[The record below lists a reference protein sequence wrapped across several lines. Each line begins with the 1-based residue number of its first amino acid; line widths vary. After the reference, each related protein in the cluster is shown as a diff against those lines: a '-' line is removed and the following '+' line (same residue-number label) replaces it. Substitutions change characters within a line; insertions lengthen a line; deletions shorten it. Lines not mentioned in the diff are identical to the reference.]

1 MAGGLL
7 DAAALLLA
15 EHGVGAGHGALG
27 HGDYGE
33 VAPVLAAVLDGRG
46 DLFDVVGYLG
56 NEHYVGAGGDA
67 GVERQ
72 PAGVAAHE
80 LDHEHAAVRARSGMD
95 VVDDVRGDVDGA
107 LEAEGGVRAPD
118 VVVDG
123 LGQGND
129 IHTGVHEQLRALLS
143 AVAAH
148 DNEAVEV
155 QAVVGVQH
163 RGHEVVALVVH
174 YGLSG
179 YVSLA
184 RGAEDGP
191 ALNEDA
197 GKVAGV
203 HELVVALDEALVAVV
218 HAVDLDIVDVLEQ
231 RLANAA
237 DGRVQALT
245 VAARG
250 NEADS
255 GVAFHKSPSKY
266 T

>member
-1 MAGGLL
+1 
-7 DAAALLLA
+7 
-15 EHGVGAGHGALG
+15 
-27 HGDYGE
+27 
-33 VAPVLAAVLDGRG
+33 
-46 DLFDVVGYLG
+46 
-56 NEHYVGAGGDA
+56 
-67 GVERQ
+67 
-72 PAGVAAHE
+72 
-80 LDHEHAAVRARSGMD
+80 MD
-95 VVDDVRGDVDGA
+95 VVDDVRRNVHGA

-123 LGQGND
+123 LGQSND
-129 IHTGVHEQLRALLS
+129 VHARVHKQLGALLR

-148 DNEAVEV
+148 DHKAVEV
-155 QAVVGVQH
+155 EPVVGVQH

-174 YGLSG
+174 DGLAG
-179 YVSLA
+179 DVFLT
-184 RGAEDGP
+184 RGAENGA
-191 ALNEDA
+191 ALDEDA
-197 GKVAGV
+197 GKVARF

-237 DGRVQALT
+237 DGRVQALA

-250 NEADS
+250 DEADS